1 MYICIMSGCIASRN
15 SAGPAVRLTTTS
27 AEPTDLPRAWTIMAS
42 HNQIP
47 VYPDLDNT
55 GFSVVIHQG

>member
-1 MYICIMSGCIASRN
+1 
-15 SAGPAVRLTTTS
+15 
-27 AEPTDLPRAWTIMAS
+27 MAS

-55 GFSVVIHQG
+55 GFSVVIHQRSRGAFASERVPGSIWHCPRLAAAVNWPRETG